1 MRVLSRQVI
10 DKIDHFLAKPKLV
23 NLVSTS
29 GLRWVVPSRV
39 LIGLMLLFPI
49 GGGIQHLFV
58 FYAAEAQTPNIMV
71 LGTGVLLRTI
81 EILSSVSFLCGL
93 ALRLAALPALVIFL
107 LRAVA
112 NMANSLTWLGD
123 VLGSIIEPQ
132 GDWAFG
138 TIYIGAIALL
148 SDLLHTGSGRWS
160 VDYWLSE
167 KHKATDKSG
176 STH

>member
-10 DKIDHFLAKPKLV
+10 DQIDHFLAKPKLV

-39 LIGLMLLFPI
+39 LIALMLLFPI

-71 LGTGVLLRTI
+71 LGTGVLLRMI
-81 EILSSVSFLCGL
+81 EILSGVSFLCGS
-93 ALRLAALPALVIFL
+93 ALRLATLPALIIFF

-112 NMANSLTWLGD
+112 NSANSFAWLRD
-123 VLGSIIEPQ
+123 VLGGLIEPQ

-138 TIYIGAIALL
+138 VMYIGAIVLL
-148 SDLLHTGSGRWS
+148 SDLLHIGSGRWS
-160 VDYWLSE
+160 VDYWLSQ
-167 KHKATDKSG
+167 KLKATDKSR
-176 STH
+176 SMQ

>member
-1 MRVLSRQVI
+1 
-10 DKIDHFLAKPKLV
+10 
-23 NLVSTS
+23 
-29 GLRWVVPSRV
+29 VVPSRV
-39 LIGLMLLFPI
+39 LIALMLLFPI

-138 TIYIGAIALL
+138 TIYIGAIVLL